1 MYTAPLTIVFAVASG
16 RYGHNV
22 ETNNQTR
29 LYSKLI
35 WLVVILGGALRF
47 LPGIVAGFPIND
59 GGMFL
64 QMILDLKAN
73 GYSLPPTTSYN
84 FSSIPYAYP
93 PLGFYLVAFLSQ
105 IFGISPVHWLLW
117 LPAFVSAAIIP
128 AFYWFA
134 LKITDSSAKALSAAA
149 LYAFIPG
156 MSDWLIMG
164 GGLTR
169 AFGILFLI
177 IGIGCVYSLLREGGR
192 RRLVLSIFF
201 CSLAVLSHPEVALQA
216 VGICFLLCLSYGSS
230 LRGAGRAF
238 AVALGVGALTSL
250 WWLNILRMH
259 GVAPFA
265 SAMQTGIRET
275 LIASLFHTFFSL
287 QGGLPILPVFGLVG
301 IFVAIKQRGLL
312 PVFGFFLPFFVDPR
326 NAPAVAIYF
335 LILLSVE
342 GMTHLK
348 DEYKTS
354 LNKMPGRQMKIAQTL
369 PAILLAG
376 LLIYLLA
383 VSAGAAKRLG
393 SFALTVDDRETM
405 EWIRENTPPD
415 SRFIL
420 LTNNGQVNP
429 MVDARLEWFPTLAER
444 RSLNTIQGLEWTLG
458 PRFYQYSLDLL
469 ALQACSE
476 MDCIHQWLDKEGFH
490 ADYILLMKKRASPT
504 ALDSLRDGQV
514 AEVVY
519 DSPNTIIFRLVP

>member
-1 MYTAPLTIVFAVASG
+1 MDATSPVGKNERTTIAFFLGLSF
-16 RYGHNV
+16 
-22 ETNNQTR
+22 
-29 LYSKLI
+29 
-35 WLVVILGGALRF
+35 ILGGALRL
-47 LPGIVAGFPIND
+47 LPGVIAGFPIND

-73 GYSLPPTTSYN
+73 GYSLPLATSYN

-105 IFGISPVHWLLW
+105 IFGVSPVHWLLW

-134 LKITDSSAKALSAAA
+134 IKITDSSAKALIAAA
-149 LYAFIPG
+149 LYALIPG
-156 MSDWLIMG
+156 VSDWLIMG

-192 RRLVLSIFF
+192 RRIVPSIFF
-201 CSLAVLSHPEVALQA
+201 CSLAVLSHPEVAIQA
-216 VGICFLLCLSYGSS
+216 VGICFLFCLLYVKS
-230 LRGAGRAF
+230 LRGAGYAF
-238 AVALGVGALTSL
+238 VLALGVGALTSL

-259 GVAPFA
+259 GVAPFV

-301 IFVAIKQRGLL
+301 IFVAIKQRNLL
-312 PVFGFFLPFFVDPR
+312 LVFGFFLPFIFDPR

-342 GMTHLK
+342 GMMFLK
-348 DEYKTS
+348 DGYES
-354 LNKMPGRQMKIAQTL
+354 RLNKLLVRQTKIDRTL
-369 PAILLAG
+369 PAILFSG
-376 LLIYLLA
+376 LLLYLFV

-393 SFALTVDDRETM
+393 SLALTADDRETM
-405 EWIRENTPPD
+405 EWVRNNTPPG
-415 SRFIL
+415 SRFLL
-420 LTNNGQVNP
+420 LTNNGQINP
-429 MVDARLEWFPTLAER
+429 MVDARLEWFPALAER

-458 PRFYQYSLDLL
+458 TQFYQYSLDLI
-469 ALQACSE
+469 ALQACPDVE
-476 MDCIHQWLDKEGFH
+476 CIHRRLAEEGFH

-504 ALDSLRDGQV
+504 VLDSLQSGQI
-514 AEVVY
+514 AEIVY
-519 DSPNTIIFRLVP
+519 DSSNTIIFKLIP